1 MKAERWAK
9 KRKKKKATVRGDNV
23 KMKKPKTL
31 LILGI
36 ILFVGGIIAYAILM
50 TFLFLPLW
58 TLLICNDDIQF
69 LIPGTVEIE
78 IEDEGR
84 YYVWN
89 NYKTVYEGKSYSKPE
104 EVQDNLLISL
114 KTKDEA
120 LDYDIIGKTSISRS
134 SDSTSRKSIGYFDI
148 TVPWDYILEVKGE
161 TEPRVFS
168 FCQFNYDTVEFAMV
182 LGIGGAVCLF
192 VIFAGFALGVV
203 GIVKMVKAKRG

>member
-1 MKAERWAK
+1 VK
-9 KRKKKKATVRGDNV
+9 KRKTHSQLLRE

-31 LILGI
+31 LISGI
-36 ILFVGGIIAYAILM
+36 VLFVGGIIAYAILM

-84 YYVWN
+84 YYLWN
-89 NYKTVYEGKSYSKPE
+89 DYKTVYEGKSYSKPE
-104 EVQDNLLISL
+104 EIPDNLIISL
-114 KTKDEA
+114 KTKDGA

-134 SDSTSRKSIGYFDI
+134 SDSTSRKSIGYFDV
-148 TVPWDYILEVKGE
+148 TVPGDYILEVKGE
-161 TEPRVFS
+161 SKPRVFS
-168 FCQFNYDTVEFAMV
+168 FGQFNYDTVEFAV
-182 LGIGGAVCLF
+182 FLGIGGTVCLLM
-192 VIFAGFALGVV
+192 IFAGFALGVV